1 MPVPLIV
8 EHLQTVLAAEKVE
21 SEIGALRVLAKAAQG
36 SMRDALS
43 LTDQAIAYAAGTV
56 TQASVRNMLGTLD
69 DAYLIQVLDALANK
83 NGAAL
88 VAVAQEMGERSMSFS
103 LALQDLASLIQKIA
117 SAQVVPESVL
127 DDWPEAAEIRR
138 LASVFSKEEA
148 QLFYQIAI
156 TSRPDLSLAPDEQT
170 GFSMALLR
178 MLAFRPG
185 SAGSGSNQT
194 VGGGGTSAASTA
206 NTSKSASATP
216 AAAKPAAAK
225 PSVNATAPAPAAS
238 AATPAAAPKVVA
250 SATASSSDRPDW
262 HSLMRALPVRGLVQQ
277 LAHQTEL
284 QDWVDS
290 PQGVKATVITS
301 LPQLASAD
309 CVGRL
314 GEALSVYYGKKVQI
328 AIVEGAVEKTVA
340 KIDAQVQSEKRQN
353 AEERIAAD
361 PFVQQL
367 EREFGAKVVSGS
379 VRPA

>member
-1 MPVPLIV
+1 
-8 EHLQTVLAAEKVE
+8 
-21 SEIGALRVLAKAAQG
+21 
-36 SMRDALS
+36 
-43 LTDQAIAYAAGTV
+43 
-56 TQASVRNMLGTLD
+56 MLGTLD

-83 NGAAL
+83 NGPAL

-138 LASVFSKEEA
+138 LATVFTKEEA

-185 SAGSGSNQT
+185 SAGSGPSQ
-194 VGGGGTSAASTA
+194 SAGSVSTATASTA
-206 NTSKSASATP
+206 TKP
-216 AAAKPAAAK
+216 VAAKPASAAPASAAAPK
-225 PSVNATAPAPAAS
+225 SITSAATSAPAPKSTAS
-238 AATPAAAPKVVA
+238 AATA
-250 SATASSSDRPDW
+250 SATAATVSSSDRPDW

-290 PQGVKATVITS
+290 AQGVKATVITS

-314 GEALSVYYGKKVQI
+314 SEALSVHYGKKVQI
-328 AIVEGAVEKTVA
+328 EVVEGAVEKTVA
-340 KIDAQVQSEKRQN
+340 KIDAQVQQEKRQN

>member
-1 MPVPLIV
+1 
-8 EHLQTVLAAEKVE
+8 
-21 SEIGALRVLAKAAQG
+21 
-36 SMRDALS
+36 
-43 LTDQAIAYAAGTV
+43 
-56 TQASVRNMLGTLD
+56 
-69 DAYLIQVLDALANK
+69 
-83 NGAAL
+83 
-88 VAVAQEMGERSMSFS
+88 MGERSMSFS
-103 LALQDLASLIQKIA
+103 LALQDLASLLQKIA

-138 LASVFSKEEA
+138 LATVFTKEEA

-185 SAGSGSNQT
+185 SSGSGPSQSAGSVNT
-194 VGGGGTSAASTA
+194 AAASTA

-216 AAAKPAAAK
+216 AAAKPVAANPTSAK
-225 PSVNATAPAPAAS
+225 PAVS
-238 AATPAAAPKVVA
+238 ATPAAAAPARASAPAPKVAAA
-250 SATASSSDRPDW
+250 SPASVSSSDRPDW

-301 LPQLASAD
+301 LPQLASVD
-309 CVGRL
+309 SVGRL

-328 AIVEGAVEKTVA
+328 EIVEGAVEKTVA
-340 KIDAQVQSEKRQN
+340 KIDAQVQQEKRQN